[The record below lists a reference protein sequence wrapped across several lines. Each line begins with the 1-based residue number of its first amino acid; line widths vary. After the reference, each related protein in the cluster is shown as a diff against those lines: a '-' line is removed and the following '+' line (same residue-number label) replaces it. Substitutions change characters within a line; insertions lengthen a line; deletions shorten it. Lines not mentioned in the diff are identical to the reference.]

1 MGNKALQNNKLYG
14 KLVQKLVKNPG
25 LMAFLLGIAMQVP
38 MQSQAMQ
45 LPSFQMPS
53 FGNMS
58 AWLSPGMSTK
68 LNNTLE
74 IAKGLGTNYVIPALT
89 CTEEGAKQVFHK
101 CKDFGINYGL
111 PVVTAA
117 LEKGKKTAYQIAKMT
132 KEYSPVIKDFV
143 YMHPYFSAVAASVI
157 PALYLLNSHLYY
169 SKWSGVQQNLNNLL
183 DKDNEASDSLNYLVR
198 SIWPEHVNA
207 EHGTQNDAGV
217 FQKPE
222 EQQMLLRTMV
232 KECIMFAKFLKT
244 RGINLDPD
252 WCVEFV
258 KITDQQVEGQSD
270 ASVAPEKD
278 YVNAIYAILDRRF
291 SASHKLKDYRT
302 NLKVK
307 PALSLILGA
316 VASTEKAGLLNDK
329 NAEKMILQIINSTV
343 EAKRIKQMEIFSQ
356 KEASSNK
363 APTTKE
369 NKPATL

>member
-1 MGNKALQNNKLYG
+1 MTENKILQNNKLYG

-25 LMAFLLGIAMQVP
+25 LMAFVLGMAMQVP

-45 LPSFQMPS
+45 LPSFQMPP

-58 AWLSPGMSTK
+58 AWLSPEMSTK

-74 IAKGLGTNYVIPALT
+74 LAKGLGKNYVIPALT
-89 CTEEGAKQVFHK
+89 YTEEGAKQAFHK

-111 PVVTAA
+111 PMVTAA
-117 LEKGKKTAYQIAKMT
+117 LEKGKKTAYQVAKMT

-157 PALYLLNSHLYY
+157 PALYILNSHLYY

-183 DKDNEASDSLNYLVR
+183 DKDNEAFDALDYLVR

-207 EHGTQNDAGV
+207 GSGIQNDAGV
-217 FQKPE
+217 FLKPE
-222 EQQMLLRTMV
+222 EQQMLLRTLV

-252 WCVEFV
+252 GCVEFV
-258 KITDQQVEGQSD
+258 KITDQH

-291 SASHKLKDYRT
+291 SAPPKSKDYRT
-302 NLKVK
+302 DLNNVK
-307 PALSLILGA
+307 LALPLILGA
-316 VASTEKAGLLNDK
+316 VASTEKTGLLNDK

-343 EAKRIKQMEIFSQ
+343 EAKRIKQMQMFSQ
-356 KEASSNK
+356 GEASSNK
-363 APTTKE
+363 APTKKE